1 MRRFLLHVLSQLV
14 RGPLLPA
21 RFFVNHPHPVTMLV
35 WPAAMILAGAGMLFE
50 SKNTRLG
57 DVPWYVWL
65 FYSVGIITFF
75 VLLLKQVWWYFGATN
90 VFFLGGSY
98 LLHKTKKSRA
108 AGR

>member
-1 MRRFLLHVLSQLV
+1 
-14 RGPLLPA
+14 
-21 RFFVNHPHPVTMLV
+21 
-35 WPAAMILAGAGMLFE
+35 MILVGAGMLFE

-57 DVPWYVWL
+57 DVPWFVWL

-75 VLLLKQVWWYFGATN
+75 VLLLTQVWWYFGAAN

-108 AGR
+108 VGQ